1 MSGINVTSVYTPL
14 ETRYKMLIFTTLN
27 QCMISSEGNPSTID
41 ERHSDVI
48 LNSAIQNRWVYKTS
62 CIESNVIFVP
72 HPIGKKKRK
81 VICLRSGG
89 CGGPRDLSI
98 LGSISGFW
106 VLHLAA
112 ASFLLKEGKNIFPLT
127 SMMHRL
133 SFENIPC
140 Q

>member
-1 MSGINVTSVYTPL
+1 
-14 ETRYKMLIFTTLN
+14 MLSLCRT
-27 QCMISSEGNPSTID
+27 QSE
-41 ERHSDVI
+41 
-48 LNSAIQNRWVYKTS
+48 
-62 CIESNVIFVP
+62 
-72 HPIGKKKRK
+72 KKRE
-81 VICLRSGG
+81 RSYVSALVAVGALG
-89 CGGPRDLSI
+89 IYSI

>member
-1 MSGINVTSVYTPL
+1 MSGINVTSVCTPL

-89 CGGPRDLSI
+89 CGGPRDLFYLRIHLRI
-98 LGSISGFW
+98 LGFTPRRGF
-106 VLHLAA
+106 
-112 ASFLLKEGKNIFPLT
+112 
-127 SMMHRL
+127 L
-133 SFENIPC
+133 SAKRRKKYLSLN
-140 Q
+140 